1 MDAAVDQSRCL
12 LLLICMS
19 IAAENLMNENSSS
32 EHEMPKSIAP
42 TPRLSGLAFTT
53 LLMLTCFVPL
63 IGLSVYASFF
73 GRASDAD
80 LPVAIGVGKEPVQAM
95 GGQGAILTDV
105 VWLESQFDSDL
116 PNVTI
121 DLNGQY
127 FLYRQSP
134 LAPGERLVLPQQ
146 IFSTKSNQRW
156 VPGRYA
162 ITEINVTAKLPS
174 GRRAVKT
181 LTFEE

>member
-1 MDAAVDQSRCL
+1 MFTIL
-12 LLLICMS
+12 LLS
-19 IAAENLMNENSSS
+19 
-32 EHEMPKSIAP
+32 
-42 TPRLSGLAFTT
+42 
-53 LLMLTCFVPL
+53 TCFVPL
-63 IGLSVYASFF
+63 IGLSVYATFF

-80 LPVAIGVGKEPVQAM
+80 LPVEVGVGKEPVQAT
-95 GGQGAILTDV
+95 GGSGAILTDV
-105 VWLESQFDSDL
+105 LWLKSNYDRDL

-134 LAPGERLVLPQQ
+134 LKPGERLVLPQQ

-162 ITEINVTAKLPS
+162 IKEINVTAKLPS

-181 LTFEE
+181 VEFAAESVNSADSS

>member
-1 MDAAVDQSRCL
+1 MSSAATDDLST
-12 LLLICMS
+12 
-19 IAAENLMNENSSS
+19 A
-32 EHEMPKSIAP
+32 MPQSIAP
-42 TPRLSGLAFTT
+42 APRLSGRGFT
-53 LLMLTCFVPL
+53 LLLLSTCFLPL
-63 IGLSVYASFF
+63 IGLSVYATFF
-73 GRASDAD
+73 GRASDAG
-80 LPVAIGVGKEPVQAM
+80 LPVEIGVGKEPVEAA
-95 GGQGAILTDV
+95 GGGGAILTDV
-105 VWLESQFDSDL
+105 VWLKSNFEEDL

-134 LAPGERLVLPQQ
+134 LRAGERLVLPQQ

-174 GRRAVKT
+174 GKRAVKT
-181 LTFEE
+181 IEFQTESADSS

>member
-1 MDAAVDQSRCL
+1 
-12 LLLICMS
+12 MS
-19 IAAENLMNENSSS
+19 IVAEKTMVEARPS
-32 EHEMPKSIAP
+32 EHEMPHSIAP
-42 TPRLSGLAFTT
+42 APRLSGWAFTT
-53 LLMLTCFVPL
+53 LLVLTCFIPL
-63 IGLSVYASFF
+63 AGLSTYAAFF

-80 LPVAIGVGKEPVQAM
+80 LPVAIGIGKEPVEAL
-95 GGQGAILTDV
+95 GNQGAILTDV
-105 VWLESQFDSDL
+105 VWLESQFDVEL

-156 VPGRYA
+156 VPGRYP
-162 ITEINVTAKLPS
+162 ITEVNVTAKLPS

-181 LTFEE
+181 LRLEP

>member
-1 MDAAVDQSRCL
+1 
-12 LLLICMS
+12 MS
-19 IAAENLMNENSSS
+19 SVNAAEPASGN
-32 EHEMPKSIAP
+32 EHEMPHSLAP
-42 TPRLSGLAFTT
+42 APRLAGWGFTT
-53 LLMLTCFVPL
+53 LLILACFMPL
-63 IGLSVYASFF
+63 AGLSIYASFF
-73 GRASDAD
+73 GRASDTD
-80 LPVAIGVGKEPVQAM
+80 LPVTIGFGVEPVKTL
-95 GGQGAILTDV
+95 GGQGAVLTDV
-105 VWLESQFDSDL
+105 IWLESQYDSEL

-156 VPGRYA
+156 VPGRYP
-162 ITEINVTAKLPS
+162 ITEVNVTAKLPS

-181 LTFEE
+181 IVYDDAK